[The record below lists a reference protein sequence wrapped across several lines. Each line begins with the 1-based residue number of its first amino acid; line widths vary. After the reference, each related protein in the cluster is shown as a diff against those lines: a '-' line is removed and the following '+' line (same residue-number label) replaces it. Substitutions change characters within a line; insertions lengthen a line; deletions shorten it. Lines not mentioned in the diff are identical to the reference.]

1 MKVEPKELLNVVSEA
16 ATELVNEHSEFT
28 EQILIV
34 HKMMLEKIRDKLFI
48 LEVSDMGLSKEEI
61 EIFMA
66 EQKDK
71 ENQ

>member
-61 EIFMA
+61 ETFMA

>member
-61 EIFMA
+61 ETFMA
-66 EQKDK
+66 EQKNK

>member
-34 HKMMLEKIRDKLFI
+34 HKMMLEKIRDKLFL
-48 LEVSDMGLSKEEI
+48 LEVSDLGLSREEI
-61 EIFMA
+61 EAFMA

-71 ENQ
+71 ENK